1 MLWPGCAVRWWSRRE
16 PPAPQPPS
24 TSISDADGLP
34 VLRFEELVERT
45 ATSGELNTIRRRCGF
60 TVEFYEAEIAPM
72 LRAFGAHVQLLPAVG
87 SDEPG
92 SLWTEAL
99 ERASRA
105 LLLRQSRILPPGAS
119 PEDVGAAAHR
129 WTAAVLWAALFE
141 GMDEALLGR
150 QVFAVAWT
158 GVVRRWEPVG
168 ANLQEIGTITYRV
181 GGAITRSGDES
192 PLLAILLLGRWGSE
206 RFLGWL
212 SEDRE
217 LWVLLCGRLAGS
229 SQGGV
234 LGELI
239 EASPH
244 ATETP
249 SKAAASESG
258 PHAPVT
264 VSPLP
269 NASPDVFDAPNEE
282 FLEEFEERQ
291 RSTRTGRR
299 SGRHTS

>member
-1 MLWPGCAVRWWSRRE
+1 
-16 PPAPQPPS
+16 
-24 TSISDADGLP
+24 
-34 VLRFEELVERT
+34 
-45 ATSGELNTIRRRCGF
+45 
-60 TVEFYEAEIAPM
+60 VEFYEAEIVPM
-72 LRAFGAHVQLLPAVG
+72 LRAFGEHVQLLPAAG
-87 SDEPG
+87 SEEPG

-99 ERASRA
+99 ARASRA
-105 LLLRQSRILPPGAS
+105 LMLRQSRILPPGAA

-150 QVFAVAWT
+150 QVFAVART

-168 ANLQEIGTITYRV
+168 ANLKEIGAIAYRL
-181 GGAITRSGDES
+181 GADLTRNGDQAS
-192 PLLAILLLGRWGSE
+192 LLAILLPGRWGSG

-217 LWVLLCGRLAGS
+217 LWALLCGRLVGS
-229 SQGGV
+229 SRGGV

-239 EASPH
+239 EPSSH
-244 ATETP
+244 AIETP
-249 SKAAASESG
+249 SKAAASDTG
-258 PHAPVT
+258 PHVPVT

-299 SGRHTS
+299 SRRDTS